1 VRRVFVPTEGVDGDR
16 LVLAGA
22 EAHYVRRVLRM
33 LPGDRFSAVLPGGVE
48 RIATVTDTSHGRVHA
63 SLGDKIQRGADPTSD
78 VRLYPALVKAAK
90 LELTI
95 QKCTEL
101 GVSAVA
107 PVVCRRSVARPT
119 EAQADRKRD
128 RWQRIALEAARQ
140 CGRTTYP
147 SVRAPRDLPTT
158 VREVGEG
165 GGLGLVL
172 SPDAVEPAGLGALL
186 SEPEAPAPISLL
198 VGPEGGLSP
207 EELDEARAAGF
218 REISLG
224 HRTLRA
230 ETAAIAACAL
240 VMYELGE
247 LG

>member
-1 VRRVFVPTEGVDGDR
+1 MRRVFVPTESVNGER
-16 LVLAGA
+16 LVLADA

-33 LPGDRFSAVLPGGVE
+33 QAGDRFSAVLPGGVE

-63 SLGDKIQRGADPTSD
+63 SLGDKVQRGADPTAD

-101 GVSAVA
+101 GVSAIA
-107 PVVCRRSVARPT
+107 PVVCRRSVARPA
-119 EAQADRKRD
+119 EGEADRKLD

-147 SVRAPRDLPTT
+147 SVRAPRDLSTT
-158 VREVGEG
+158 VREVGNG
-165 GGLGLVL
+165 GGLRLAL
-172 SPDAVEPAGLGALL
+172 SPEPVEPTGLGALL
-186 SEPEAPAPISLL
+186 STHEAPAPISLL
-198 VGPEGGLSP
+198 VGPEGGLTP
-207 EELDEARAAGF
+207 EELEEARTAGF
-218 REISLG
+218 RAISLG
-224 HRTLRA
+224 RRTLRA